1 MEDGIGK
8 LKDSKDK
15 LRDIESTID
24 KINIKKE
31 SLYERKDHLDKHKYN
46 EECDICMENSETILQ
61 QKEKVEADI
70 SQYQELF
77 TDNDKTRLQLMLV
90 IDSLKGYEDE
100 WNNYT

>member
-1 MEDGIGK
+1 
-8 LKDSKDK
+8 
-15 LRDIESTID
+15 
-24 KINIKKE
+24 
-31 SLYERKDHLDKHKYN
+31 
-46 EECDICMENSETILQ
+46 MENSETILQ

-100 WNNYT
+100 WKNYLEAKE